1 MAASFAIK
9 AWIEGALL
17 GTIILFNIVT
27 GFIQSLQAER
37 TIASL
42 RTLSCPTC
50 NVFRNGDTVRIQTA
64 EVVPGD
70 IIDLQTGDTVPA
82 DMRLIDAVNLEAD
95 EALLT
100 GESVPI
106 LKSPRVTFDEDTG
119 PADRL
124 NIVYS
129 STTIT
134 KGRGRG
140 IVFAIGMFTEIGA
153 IASALNGG
161 DEDRADNRGS
171 VLKRAWKRSVQWLID
186 FLGLAKGTPLQRKL
200 SQLFCW
206 LFGFAIACGIIVL
219 AANKFNASQDV
230 ILYAVTTAI
239 GTIPVSLLLAL
250 TVSLAAGARAMVDRH
265 VIVRNMSSLEALGGV
280 TNICSDKTGTI
291 TMGKMIARKAWI
303 PGCGTFSV
311 NSGNEVYNPT
321 TGEVSHNVMEPKD
334 MQREDTSQSAAVTP
348 ADEVKSNVPLQW
360 YLTISSLANLAT
372 SESVEGHSEKAG
384 MTWKAKGAPT
394 EIAMAVFASRF
405 GWNRAQLSQGPHAQ
419 WSSIAEFPFDSD
431 VKKMSVVFRDT
442 KSQQA
447 HVFTKVWEVAEDAR
461 TLYR

>member
-17 GTIILFNIVT
+17 DTIILFNIVT

-42 RTLSCPTC
+42 RILSSPTC

-140 IVFAIGMFTEIGA
+140 IVFATGMFTEIGA

-171 VLKRAWKRSVQWLID
+171 VLKRAWKRSVQWLSD

-250 TVSLAAGARAMVDRH
+250 TVSLAAGARA
-265 VIVRNMSSLEALGGV
+265 
-280 TNICSDKTGTI
+280 
-291 TMGKMIARKAWI
+291 W
-303 PGCGTFSV
+303 
-311 NSGNEVYNPT
+311 
-321 TGEVSHNVMEPKD
+321 
-334 MQREDTSQSAAVTP
+334 
-348 ADEVKSNVPLQW
+348 
-360 YLTISSLANLAT
+360 
-372 SESVEGHSEKAG
+372 
-384 MTWKAKGAPT
+384 
-394 EIAMAVFASRF
+394 
-405 GWNRAQLSQGPHAQ
+405 
-419 WSSIAEFPFDSD
+419 
-431 VKKMSVVFRDT
+431 
-442 KSQQA
+442 
-447 HVFTKVWEVAEDAR
+447 
-461 TLYR
+461 